1 MASRALP
8 ENWLRQDLIV
18 TAVAV
23 AAGCLMA
30 WLTFVLGST
39 TFATPI
45 ETQLIGCLLLPLPL
59 IWRRSHPLASGIA
72 VNALYIALV
81 NTTGMDLFASQ
92 VTLFLSFY
100 SIGAWS
106 ARRGAALAARSVI
119 SIAMG
124 LNVCLSLLVNLGSAK
139 LNVQF
144 ASASTLA
151 ALFALYLMINLSFF
165 AGAWVFGDRAWQQA
179 LERQE
184 LVEANRNVKALQ
196 AELISRAIEEERLRI
211 ARELHDVVAH
221 HVTTMSVQAA
231 AARRLLGRDPE
242 HTEKSLKQI
251 EASARQAVNDLRS
264 MVFTLRET
272 DATEEGLP
280 TVEDIPGLVESA
292 RLAESHVSYETI
304 GELPN
309 LSPAVE
315 LTLYRVAQEALTN
328 AAKHAGPTASVAVR
342 LRSRKDSVELEVS
355 DDGFGMRRNIPG
367 TGTGL
372 TGMRERVTALGGSL
386 EAGSKPRGGFRVRAE
401 IPTAG
406 ATA

>member
-1 MASRALP
+1 
-8 ENWLRQDLIV
+8 
-18 TAVAV
+18 
-23 AAGCLMA
+23 
-30 WLTFVLGST
+30 
-39 TFATPI
+39 
-45 ETQLIGCLLLPLPL
+45 
-59 IWRRSHPLASGIA
+59 
-72 VNALYIALV
+72 
-81 NTTGMDLFASQ
+81 
-92 VTLFLSFY
+92 
-100 SIGAWS
+100 
-106 ARRGAALAARSVI
+106 
-119 SIAMG
+119 
-124 LNVCLSLLVNLGSAK
+124 
-139 LNVQF
+139 
-144 ASASTLA
+144 
-151 ALFALYLMINLSFF
+151 
-165 AGAWVFGDRAWQQA
+165 
-179 LERQE
+179 
-184 LVEANRNVKALQ
+184 
-196 AELISRAIEEERLRI
+196 
-211 ARELHDVVAH
+211 
-221 HVTTMSVQAA
+221 
-231 AARRLLGRDPE
+231 
-242 HTEKSLKQI
+242 
-251 EASARQAVNDLRS
+251 

-280 TVEDIPGLVESA
+280 TVQYIPGLVESA
-292 RLAESHVSYETI
+292 RLAEARVSYETI